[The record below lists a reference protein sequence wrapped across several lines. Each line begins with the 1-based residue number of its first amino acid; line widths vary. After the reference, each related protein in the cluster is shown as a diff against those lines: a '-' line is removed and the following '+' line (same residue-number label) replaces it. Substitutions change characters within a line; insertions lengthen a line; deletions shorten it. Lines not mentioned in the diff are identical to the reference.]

1 MRGWK
6 NPSLSEICRGN
17 QLIFGSI
24 QTTMYPALLNT
35 HSFLRYFVL
44 ILLLIVIVNSFLG
57 FSSKRSFGKIDNIL
71 GLTLFSVT
79 HTQLLLGLILYFVS
93 PFVQF
98 NSETMK
104 SARYWTVEH
113 LTIMLAAV
121 VLITLAR
128 TTSKRMSDA
137 TAKHKRM
144 LIFNSIALVLILVG
158 IAMAKRGFFSLPG
171 ISS

>member
-1 MRGWK
+1 MSG
-6 NPSLSEICRGN
+6 
-17 QLIFGSI
+17 QSI
-24 QTTMYPALLNT
+24 NFRINLTAMYPALLNA

-57 FSSKRSFGKIDNIL
+57 FSGKKSFGKIDNIL
-71 GLTLFSVT
+71 GLSLFSVT
-79 HTQLLLGLILYFVS
+79 HTQLLLGILLYFTS

-113 LTIMLAAV
+113 FTIMLAAI

-128 TTSKRMSDA
+128 TTSKKMSDA

-144 LIFNSIALVLILVG
+144 LIFNSIALILILMG
-158 IAMAKRGFFSLPG
+158 IAMAKRGFFSMPG
-171 ISS
+171 FSY